1 MIEKRMMGYFDMDYP
16 DEKSRTVMVYQD
28 TDTNEVCVYS
38 LGDELYEAYDN
49 DRFFPTVEEA
59 ERKREE
65 YRKEL
70 VKKVPEVR
78 RLLRAICYLEPAKD
92 ESDPMYFDKD
102 SIVPNKMRSSGN
114 SDYFREQRD
123 IFERRTEALVAYIRT
138 GYLNICG
145 TNIRKEDVVRV
156 YWGRKC
162 AELCFKDGKPILTKG
177 DFEMWLVGV
186 IFGRNESGF
195 TMTRLN
201 EITGDKED

>member
-1 MIEKRMMGYFDMDYP
+1 MIEKRMMGYFDMNYP
-16 DEKSRTVMVYQD
+16 DEESKTVMVYQD
-28 TDTNEVCVYS
+28 TDTKEVSVYR
-38 LGDELYEAYDN
+38 LGDEFYEPNDN

-70 VKKVPEVR
+70 VTKIPEVK
-78 RLLRAICYLEPAKD
+78 RLLAAINYLKPAED
-92 ESDPMYFDKD
+92 ENDPMYFDKD
-102 SIVPNKMRSSGN
+102 SIVPWDMRKRGN
-114 SDYFREQRD
+114 DDYFRKQRD
-123 IFERRTEALVAYIRT
+123 IFERRTAALVAYIRT

-177 DFEMWLVGV
+177 DFEIWLVGA

-201 EITGDKED
+201 EITGDKEE